1 MIAGPTEPPDDAAT
15 GIVQGLHRPPGFAD
29 RIGVEAE
36 IGEAAATRDLAEL
49 HVVRRV
55 DIAKLLVKFVERL
68 LQRRPL
74 PCFDVPLADSRGSKA
89 GSRAQQYRADDDQR
103 QKQG

>member
-1 MIAGPTEPPDDAAT
+1 
-15 GIVQGLHRPPGFAD
+15 LHSSPGVAD
-29 RIGVEAE
+29 RSGVEAE

-74 PCFDVPLADSRGSKA
+74 PCFDVPLADSRGSET
-89 GSRAQQYRADDDQR
+89 GGCAQQYRAGNEQR
-103 QKQG
+103 QKQS